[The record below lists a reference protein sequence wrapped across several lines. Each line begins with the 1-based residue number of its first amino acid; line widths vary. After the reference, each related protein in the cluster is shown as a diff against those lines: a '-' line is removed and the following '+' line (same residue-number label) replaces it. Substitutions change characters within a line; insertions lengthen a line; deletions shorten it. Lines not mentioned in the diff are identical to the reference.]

1 MNQYTNAFEQ
11 ARSVTMT
18 RNILR
23 NVYVW
28 MTLGLA
34 LTGVIAFG
42 VANNESLLRAI
53 YSNQVFFF
61 GIIIAQLVMVFVLS
75 GMIMKLSAM
84 MATLLFA
91 GYAALNGLSLS
102 IIFLAYTGASIAQVF
117 FITAGTFGA
126 MSLYAITTKKDL
138 SSWGSYLFMGL
149 IGLIIASLVNV
160 FLRSDG
166 MSFIISIFGVLLFTG
181 LTAYDTQHIKKMSD
195 YYGDGVSEENYV
207 RLSILGALK
216 LYLDFINLFLY
227 LLRLLGNRK

>member
-11 ARSVTMT
+11 TRSMTMT

-34 LTGVIAFG
+34 ITGVVAFG

-53 YSNQVFFF
+53 FSNQVFFF
-61 GIIIAQLVMVFVLS
+61 GIIIAQLAMVFVLS

-84 MATLLFA
+84 VATLLFA
-91 GYAALNGLSLS
+91 GYSALNGLSLS
-102 IIFLAYTGASIAQVF
+102 IIFLAYTGTSIAQVF
-117 FITAGTFGA
+117 FITAGTFAA
-126 MSLYAITTKKDL
+126 MSLYAVTTKKDL
-138 SSWGSYLFMGL
+138 SGWGNYLFMGL
-149 IGLIIASLVNV
+149 IGIVIASLVNL

-166 MSFIISIFGVLLFTG
+166 MSFIISIIGVLLFTG
-181 LTAYDTQHIKKMSD
+181 LTAYDTQKIKRMSD
-195 YYGDGVSEENYV
+195 YYGDGVGEENYI

-216 LYLDFINLFLY
+216 LYLDFINLFLFM
-227 LLRLLGNRK
+227 LRLLGNRK

>member
-11 ARSVTMT
+11 TKSMTMT

-23 NVYVW
+23 NVYIW

-42 VANNESLLRAI
+42 VSNNESLLRAI
-53 YSNQVFFF
+53 YSNQIFFF
-61 GIIIAQLVMVFVLS
+61 GIIIAQLAMVFILS

-102 IIFLAYTGASIAQVF
+102 IIFLAYTGTSIAQVF

-126 MSLYAITTKKDL
+126 MSFYAITTKRDL
-138 SSWGSYLFMGL
+138 SNWGSYLFMGL

-160 FLRSDG
+160 FLRSDS

-195 YYGDGVSEENYV
+195 YYGDGVSEENYI

-227 LLRLLGNRK
+227 LLRLMGNRK